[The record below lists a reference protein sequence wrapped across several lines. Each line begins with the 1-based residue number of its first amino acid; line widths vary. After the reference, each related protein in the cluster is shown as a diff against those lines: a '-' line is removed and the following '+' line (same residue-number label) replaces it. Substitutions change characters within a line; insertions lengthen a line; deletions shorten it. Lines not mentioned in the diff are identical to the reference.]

1 MRYDVATAPLSLT
14 IILIIYS
21 VIANH
26 AGMIIDAIDGKHALL
41 PLLHAQERIS
51 GSNVSQIP
59 AVENNKIRGTLLVTT
74 HVINDEGGMKKPSD
88 FTIFVHGNNPS
99 LNSFPG
105 NSSGTA
111 IKLEMG
117 MYSVT
122 ESGPANY
129 NSSYSENCS
138 GAIMSVTTMKCDIT
152 NMYIGPTE

>member
-1 MRYDVATAPLSLT
+1 MRYDVAAAPSSLT
-14 IILIIYS
+14 MILIIYS

-26 AGMIIDAIDGKHALL
+26 ASMNIDAIDEKYA
-41 PLLHAQERIS
+41 LHAQEEEGP
-51 GSNVSQIP
+51 GSNVSEIP
-59 AVENNKIRGTLLVTT
+59 AVENNKIRGVLLVTT
-74 HVINDEGGMKKPSD
+74 HIINDEGGMKKPSA

-111 IKLEMG
+111 VKLEMG

-138 GAIMSVTTMKCDIT
+138 GAIMSVTTMKCDIM
-152 NMYIGPTE
+152 NMYVGPS

>member
-1 MRYDVATAPLSLT
+1 MRHDIAAPLHVT
-14 IILIIYS
+14 IILIIFTI
-21 VIANH
+21 IADVS
-26 AGMIIDAIDGKHALL
+26 GMNIDLIYKKELLL
-41 PLLHAQERIS
+41 PLVYAQE
-51 GSNVSQIP
+51 GTPESNVSQQTP
-59 AVENNKIRGTLLVTT
+59 AAENSKVHGILLVTT
-74 HVINDEGGMKKPSD
+74 HVINDSAGTKKPSD

-111 IKLEMG
+111 VKLEMG

-138 GAIMSVTTMKCDIT
+138 GAIMSVMTMKCDIT
-152 NMYIGPTE
+152 NMYIGPTK